1 MPEAKAY
8 VSSHMDRD
16 RMLIMFPFPE
26 LTWYARSPLSESLGK
41 GIDERDD
48 QLQTAGFE

>member
-1 MPEAKAY
+1 MSP
-8 VSSHMDRD
+8 SRMDRD